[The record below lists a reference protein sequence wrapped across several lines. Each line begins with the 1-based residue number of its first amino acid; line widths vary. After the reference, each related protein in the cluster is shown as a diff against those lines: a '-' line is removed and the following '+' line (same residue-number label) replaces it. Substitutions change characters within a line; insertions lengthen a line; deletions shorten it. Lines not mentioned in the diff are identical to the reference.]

1 MTSRIFLFVLIEML
15 FLLLLSWVVT
25 ASPAAPAQAE
35 TGPPRGMW
43 VWDDSTVTNADAR
56 DALLKFANRKGVDQ
70 IYLNAYLLLPNHPAE
85 LQTFINQANTIS
97 TSVELLAGDPI
108 WALSS
113 THAVALDFVRQA
125 ITFTRNITAG
135 AKPAGIHLD
144 VEPYALSN
152 WNDPVTLTQYLDL
165 LSAVQQDVSNSGTAL
180 SFTVDI
186 PFWFDVI
193 SLTYRG
199 TLQPLNRHVQSLTDR
214 VVVMDYRD
222 TATGTDGIIAHAQN
236 ELATGQSLDK
246 LVIIGVETQKITPEK
261 VTFFEEGEAA
271 METELAAAAQQFQ
284 ANPVFAGFAVHHYT
298 SWLQMTLIFDS
309 WLPIILKES

>member
-1 MTSRIFLFVLIEML
+1 MATRIIQFVLVEMMF
-15 FLLLLSWVVT
+15 FLLLTLIVT
-25 ASPAAPAQAE
+25 TPTHPAQAG
-35 TGPPRGMW
+35 TGPPRSMW
-43 VWDDSTVTNADAR
+43 VWDDSTVTDADAR
-56 DALLKFANRKGVDQ
+56 DALLNFANRKGVDQ
-70 IYLNAYLLLPNHPAE
+70 FYLNAYLLLPNHPTE
-85 LQTFINQANTIS
+85 LQTFINQASTIS
-97 TSVELLAGDPI
+97 TSVELLAGDPT

-113 THAVALDFVRQA
+113 THAVALEFARQA
-125 ITFTRNITAG
+125 ITFTHNITAG

-165 LSAVQQDVSNSGTAL
+165 LASVQQDVSNSGTAL

-186 PFWFDVI
+186 PFWFDAI

-199 TLQPLNRHVQSLTDR
+199 TFQPLNRHVQSLTDR

-236 ELATGQSLDK
+236 EVAAGQSLGK
-246 LVIIGVETQKITPEK
+246 PVIIGVETQKITPEK
-261 VTFFEEGEAA
+261 ITFFEEGETA
-271 METELAAAAQQFQ
+271 METELAATAQQFQ

-309 WLPIILKES
+309 WLPIILKEN